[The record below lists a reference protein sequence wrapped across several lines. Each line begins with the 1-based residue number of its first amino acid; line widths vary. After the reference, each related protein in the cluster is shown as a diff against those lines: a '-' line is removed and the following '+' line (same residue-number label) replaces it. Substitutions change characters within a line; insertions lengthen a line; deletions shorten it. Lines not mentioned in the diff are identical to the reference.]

1 MKLAFSNI
9 AWDKE
14 WDKEIYGLLQ
24 KNGFEGLEIAPTRLF
39 PEEPYT
45 KLKEVKEYAAWL
57 YEYYGLIIV
66 SMQSIWFGRKEN
78 LFVSEKEQKIL
89 ADYTKKAIDFAVN
102 AGCNNLVF
110 GCPYHRKM
118 GEEGKKEQLFLF
130 YNELNDYCKD
140 TEVCFAIEPVATVY
154 NTDYLNTTEETLK
167 EARKIDLKHITVNL
181 DLGTLLTNKEKITLI
196 ENNVDKISHIHISE
210 PMLAPVV
217 KHDEHEVLHDIL
229 LRSGYN
235 RYVSV
240 EMKNGASK
248 ENLVEVM
255 EYMKGWDGK

>member
-14 WDKEIYGLLQ
+14 WDEEVLGLLQ

-45 KLKEVKEYAAWL
+45 KLKEVKEYAARL
-57 YEYYGLIIV
+57 YENYGLRIV

-78 LFVSEKEQKIL
+78 LFADVKEQKQL
-89 ADYTKKAIDFAVN
+89 LDYTKQAIDFAVN
-102 AGCNNLVF
+102 AGCGNLVF

-118 GEEGKKEQLFLF
+118 GERGSAKQLIPF
-130 YNELNDYCKD
+130 YNEINDYCKD
-140 TEVCFAIEPVATVY
+140 TEVYFAIEPVAAVY
-154 NTDYLNTTEETLK
+154 NTDYLNTTAETLRCAK
-167 EARKIDLKHITVNL
+167 ELDLPHIAVNL
-181 DLGTLLTNKEKITLI
+181 DLGTLLTNGEKITLI
-196 ENNVDKISHIHISE
+196 DNNVDKISHVHISE

-217 KHDEHEVLHDIL
+217 YHKEHDDLYSIL
-229 LRSGYN
+229 TDVAYD

-240 EMKNGASK
+240 EMKNGSTK
-248 ENLVEVM
+248 DELLGIM
-255 EYMKGWDGK
+255 EYMKGWRGK